1 MKLAVFRVG
10 LGCAFLHICTEGDA
24 GPQSSQVHAF
34 PERVWRH
41 RQPLAGGAVFAA
53 TVVGPDERIYVITG
67 SIGDT
72 GRLTSRNSAYDPLRD
87 TWTRLAPIPTPRSE
101 PGAALGP
108 GGQIYVI
115 GGNPTLSRKHSSRM
129 NVAEVYD
136 TATDRWTNRKSMPT
150 PRTAL
155 CAVAAADASGHL
167 LIYAIGGRNFDLP
180 GNGLSVVEAYDAL
193 VNSWTPKAPMPINL
207 HAMTATL
214 GPDGKIYVLGGTNS
228 KKDDVNLVQTYDPI
242 TDHWTQPTVMPY
254 GQECACSTFIP
265 GENGEIVVFGGW
277 GNPKKEALGS
287 VSAYNP
293 RSDSWRSLPALPTP
307 TAAAGAATIR
317 TREGLI
323 RLYVIGGLQSP
334 TAVQEY

>member
-1 MKLAVFRVG
+1 M
-10 LGCAFLHICTEGDA
+10 EGDA
-24 GPQSSQVHAF
+24 GPQSSKVHSAF
-34 PERVWRH
+34 PERVWRR
-41 RQPLAGGAVFAA
+41 RQPLAEGSVFAA

-72 GRLTSRNSAYDPLRD
+72 GQLTSRNSAYTPLRD

-108 GGQIYVI
+108 NGQIYVI
-115 GGNPTLSRKHSSRM
+115 GGNPTLSRKHSSMM
-129 NVAEVYD
+129 NVVEVYD
-136 TATDRWTNRKSMPT
+136 TALDRWTRCKSMPT

-155 CAVAAADASGHL
+155 CAVAATNAAGRL
-167 LIYAIGGRNFDLP
+167 LIYAMGGRNFDLP

-193 VNSWTPKAPMPINL
+193 DDTWTPKASMPINL

-214 GPDGKIYVLGGTNS
+214 GMDGKIYVLGGTNS
-228 KKDDVNLVQTYDPI
+228 KMDDVNTVQTYDPK

-277 GNPKKEALGS
+277 GNLKKEALGC
-287 VSAYNP
+287 VAVYNP
-293 RSDSWRSLPALPTP
+293 RTDSWSSLPALPTP
-307 TAAAGAATIR
+307 TAAAGAATIK
-317 TREGLI
+317 TTDGLT
-323 RLYVIGGLQSP
+323 RLYVIGGLPNP
-334 TAVQEY
+334 TVVQEYLFRAAF